1 MDDRV
6 NQLRF
11 TRRQFIRTAG
21 VVGAGAGLTAA
32 CATLTTPTPAPEAST
47 GMTDE
52 MGMEMAAPVA
62 QAEPDYQEIDA
73 LHKDKV
79 DKFLAHIGKD
89 DVFWGKELE
98 FTMDGDTKVF
108 EITCQNVDWEVEPG
122 KVIKN
127 AYTYNGIVPGP
138 VIRITEGDNVR
149 INVKNEMKVSTT
161 IHWHGVLAPN
171 KVDGVGY
178 VTQDPIIPGSTYTY
192 EFVAK
197 NPGSHMY
204 HSHHDA
210 AEQVT
215 KGMMAAFIIE
225 PKDKS
230 KDPAYDKEYIMVLND
245 TGIGLTINGKSF
257 PYTQPL
263 TAKLGQKL
271 RIRYMNEGLLIHPM
285 HLHGIPQ
292 LVFSKDGYNLASPY
306 LVDTLN
312 IAPGERYDVL
322 VDCNEPGLW
331 AYHCHILT
339 HAESAKGM
347 FGMVTV
353 LVVE

>member
-32 CATLTTPTPAPEAST
+32 CATLTTPTPAAEEAAAT
-47 GMTDE
+47 TDE

-62 QAEPDYQEIDA
+62 QGEANYQEVDA
-73 LHKDKV
+73 LHKAKV
-79 DKFLAHIGKD
+79 ETFLANIGKD
-89 DVFWGKELE
+89 PNFWGQDLPY
-98 FTMDGDTKVF
+98 TMDGDTKVF
-108 EITCQNVDWEVEPG
+108 ELTAKNMDWEVEPG
-122 KVIKN
+122 KVIKG
-127 AYTYNGIVPGP
+127 AYTYNGVVPGP
-138 VIRITEGDNVR
+138 IIRVTEGDKVR
-149 INVKNEMKVSTT
+149 VNVKNEMQLSTT
-161 IHWHGVLAPN
+161 VHWHGVLVPN
-171 KVDGVGY
+171 KMDGVAY
-178 VTQDPIIPGSTYTY
+178 VNQDPIIPGQTFTY
-192 EFVAK
+192 EFTAR
-197 NPGSHMY
+197 NPGTHMY

-215 KGMMAAFIIE
+215 KGMMAGFIIE

-230 KDPAYDKEYIMVLND
+230 ADPAYDKDFVMVLND

-257 PYTQPL
+257 PYTQPM
-263 TAKLGQKL
+263 TAKLGEKL

-292 LVFSKDGYNLASPY
+292 LVFSKDGWNLASPY
-306 LVDTLN
+306 MVDTLN

-322 VDCNEPGLW
+322 VDCTEPGLW
-331 AYHCHILT
+331 AFHCHILT

>member
-47 GMTDE
+47 DA
-52 MGMEMAAPVA
+52 MGMETAPVA
-62 QAEPDYQEIDA
+62 QAEPDYKAIDA
-73 LHKDKV
+73 AHKERV
-79 DKFLAHIGKD
+79 DTFLANIGKD
-89 DVFWGKELE
+89 PNYWGVELPFKME
-98 FTMDGDTKVF
+98 GDTKVF
-108 EITCQNVDWEVEPG
+108 DITAQNVDWDTG
-122 KVIKN
+122 GGQIIKN

-138 VIRITEGDNVR
+138 IIRVTEGDKVKV
-149 INVKNEMKVSTT
+149 NVKNDMKVSTS
-161 IHWHGVLAPN
+161 IHWHGVVLPN
-171 KVDGVGY
+171 KMDGVPY
-178 VTQDPIIPGSTYTY
+178 VTQDPITPGTTFTY

-215 KGMMAAFIIE
+215 KGMLAAIIIE

-230 KDPAYDKEYIMVLND
+230 QDPTYDKEYIFILND
-245 TGIGLTINGKSF
+245 TGIGLTINGKGF

-263 TAKLGQKL
+263 TAKVGQKL
-271 RIRYMNEGLLIHPM
+271 RVRYMNEGLMIHPM

-292 LVFSKDGYNLASPY
+292 IVFAKDGWNLPAPY
-306 LVDTLN
+306 TADTLN
-312 IAPGERYDVL
+312 VAPGERYDVI
-322 VDCNEPGLW
+322 VDCTEPGLW

-353 LVVE
+353 LVIE

>member
-11 TRRQFIRTAG
+11 TRRQFMRTAG

-32 CATLTTPTPAPEAST
+32 CATLTTPTPATEEAT
-47 GMTDE
+47 TDS
-52 MGMEMAAPVA
+52 MGMETAPVA
-62 QAEPDYQEIDA
+62 QAEPNYQEIDA
-73 LHKDKV
+73 LHKAKV
-79 DKFLAHIGKD
+79 DTFLANIGKD
-89 DVFWGKELE
+89 PTFWGQDLPY
-98 FTMDGDTKVF
+98 TMDGDTKVF
-108 EITCQNVDWEVEPG
+108 EITAKNVDWEVEPG
-122 KVIKN
+122 KVIKD
-127 AYTYNGIVPGP
+127 AYTYNGVVPGP
-138 VIRITEGDNVR
+138 IIRVTEGDKVR
-149 INVKNEMKVSTT
+149 VNVKNEMNLSTT
-161 IHWHGVLAPN
+161 VHWHGVLVPN
-171 KVDGVGY
+171 KMDGVAY
-178 VTQDPIIPGSTYTY
+178 VNQEPIIPGQTFTY
-192 EFVAK
+192 EFVAR

-215 KGMMAAFIIE
+215 KGMMAGFIIE

-230 KDPAYDKEYIMVLND
+230 KDPAYDKEFVMVLND

-263 TAKLGQKL
+263 TAKLGEKL

-292 LVFSKDGYNLASPY
+292 LVFSKDGWNLASPY
-306 LVDTLN
+306 TVDTLN
-312 IAPGERYDVL
+312 IAPGERYDVI

-353 LVVE
+353 LVIE